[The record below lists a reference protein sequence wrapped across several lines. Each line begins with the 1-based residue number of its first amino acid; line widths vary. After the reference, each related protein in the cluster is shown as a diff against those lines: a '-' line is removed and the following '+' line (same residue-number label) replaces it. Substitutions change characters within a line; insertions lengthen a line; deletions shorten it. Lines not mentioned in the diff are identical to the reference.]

1 MGAPPS
7 GKLIA
12 MAQTPDGLPGGAEF
26 IRLEKVSKTYK
37 ARHGLSFALQETS
50 LAFEK
55 GEFICIV
62 GPSGC
67 GKTTLL
73 NILAGFVP
81 PSTGRTL
88 VAGKA
93 VELPGPDRGVVFQE
107 AGLFP
112 WLTVR
117 ANVEFGLK
125 MAGVSSAERA
135 ERAMAALTL
144 TQMER
149 FSDRYPNELSGG
161 MKQRVSLA
169 RVLANDP
176 QVLLMD
182 EPFGALDAQTRR
194 TMQDE
199 LLRIWEATRKTVLFI
214 THSVDEA
221 LLLGD
226 RVVVMSAAPGRIKAD
241 MAVQLPRARDENS
254 IPFND
259 LEKSV
264 KNMVFAEARVAERD
278 FAAAL

>member
-1 MGAPPS
+1 MNKPPIPS
-7 GKLIA
+7 VAGS
-12 MAQTPDGLPGGAEF
+12 EF
-26 IRLEKVSKTYK
+26 IRFEKVSKTYK
-37 ARHGLSFALQETS
+37 ARFGVALALQETS

-73 NILAGFVP
+73 NMLAGFVAP
-81 PSTGRTL
+81 TTGRTL
-88 VAGKA
+88 IAGKPI
-93 VELPGPDRGVVFQE
+93 ELPGPDRGVVFQE
-107 AGLFP
+107 VGLFP

-125 MAGVSSAERA
+125 MAGVGALERR
-135 ERAMAALTL
+135 ERAMAALAL

-149 FSDRYPNELSGG
+149 FGERYPNELSGG
-161 MKQRVSLA
+161 MKQRVGLA

-226 RVVVMSAAPGRIKAD
+226 RVVVMSAAPGRIKTD
-241 MAVQLPRARDENS
+241 LRIELPRPRDENS
-254 IPFND
+254 VPFNE
-259 LEKSV
+259 LEKTV
-264 KNMVFAEARVAERD
+264 KNMVLDEARLAEQD
-278 FAAAL
+278 FVAAL